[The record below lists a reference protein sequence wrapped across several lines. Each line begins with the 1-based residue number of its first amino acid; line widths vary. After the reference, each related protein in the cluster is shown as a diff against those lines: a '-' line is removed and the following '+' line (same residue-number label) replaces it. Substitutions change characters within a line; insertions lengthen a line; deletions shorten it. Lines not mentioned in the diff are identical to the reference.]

1 MATSKSSQLDEP
13 PYLSYRELQNE
24 LRSDRVPVIFCPDAK
39 QRLFWPLD
47 GVFPTSIS
55 VMKTPRSPD
64 SLEPYFLPDTTGSG
78 SGSGTWHELSQLPLT
93 EPKISSVEVSVDYL
107 KHWQDTWL
115 EHHREHTGGN
125 AEYVLYGDMSDDD
138 RPYPTEM
145 KEDGGWESDSE
156 TEFLMRCCDDD
167 RPLKKNA
174 KLLVKP
180 SAGNDFVTVHD
191 YVSGKSGL

>member
-1 MATSKSSQLDEP
+1 MRRSKIYLPGRLFLYLVFCCSLDNFSPSFTLRLAAHICNSTGLTASIIDIAMATSKSSQLDEP

-78 SGSGTWHELSQLPLT
+78 SGSGT
-93 EPKISSVEVSVDYL
+93 
-107 KHWQDTWL
+107 
-115 EHHREHTGGN
+115 
-125 AEYVLYGDMSDDD
+125 
-138 RPYPTEM
+138 
-145 KEDGGWESDSE
+145 
-156 TEFLMRCCDDD
+156 
-167 RPLKKNA
+167 
-174 KLLVKP
+174 
-180 SAGNDFVTVHD
+180 
-191 YVSGKSGL
+191 